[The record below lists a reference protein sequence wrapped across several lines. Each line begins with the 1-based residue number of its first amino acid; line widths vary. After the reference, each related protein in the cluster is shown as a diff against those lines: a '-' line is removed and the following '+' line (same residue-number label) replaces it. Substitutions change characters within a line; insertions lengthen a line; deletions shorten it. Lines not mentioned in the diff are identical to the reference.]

1 MNCNSG
7 IEMHIVFFIV
17 SRRNSLIGTSR
28 DLQRSGKAPGV
39 GLLHAPF
46 ALLPMSFSK
55 VYWDQA
61 VELAP
66 LFNELVDRVSL
77 DGDFL
82 QETLARTKEVDS
94 FTGRLLDIHA
104 KMMKLNKKEDVR
116 LGLTRSDY
124 MIDGAT
130 DQLLQVELNTI
141 STSSNGLACGVCE
154 LHRLDKLKHRW
165 TPNVFDSSY

>member
-82 QETLARTKEVDS
+82 QETLAR
-94 FTGRLLDIHA
+94 
-104 KMMKLNKKEDVR
+104 
-116 LGLTRSDY
+116 
-124 MIDGAT
+124 
-130 DQLLQVELNTI
+130 
-141 STSSNGLACGVCE
+141 
-154 LHRLDKLKHRW
+154 
-165 TPNVFDSSY
+165 